1 MLVFHGG
8 CSLLVGCLKVDTS
21 FKVDTVSRL
30 YLLVF
35 VGWCTVST
43 VDIIYACM
51 DHALQVKTNVENVGQ
66 HQMMRF
72 LRLETSRRR

>member
-21 FKVDTVSRL
+21 FKVDTVSRF
-30 YLLVF
+30 YRLVF

-43 VDIIYACM
+43 VEKRCM
-51 DHALQVKTNVENVGQ
+51 DHALLKDKC
-66 HQMMRF
+66 
-72 LRLETSRRR
+72 